1 MADIELV
8 IKIPESQYKTLH
20 AKTQADVVDVIDDKL
35 LIDAIKNGMP
45 LSKGHGDLV
54 DRKELLSHE
63 KCTYRY
69 DCPGSSCDKCSDNC
83 VEVRDIENA
92 KPVIKASKEIENE

>member
-20 AKTQADVVDVIDDKL
+20 AKTQVDVVDVIDDKL

-63 KCTYRY
+63 KCTYRRK
-69 DCPGSSCDKCSDNC
+69 PRGNEKNIKECSMKN
-83 VEVRDIENA
+83 
-92 KPVIKASKEIENE
+92 